1 MTQAKPS
8 DYWFS
13 TTALWIQ
20 LNAAGDRN
28 YIDANCGS
36 AAAVLVYMKGIDGLG
51 YDAGHNYRRWSLIAA
66 PTAFHDDNKRYVYI
80 AIPKGSEANLMAQ
93 VVFPS

>member
-36 AAAVLVYMKGIDGLG
+36 AAAVLVYMKGIAGLG
-51 YDAGHNYRRWSLIAA
+51 AVLLELCNFFLLCNCELG
-66 PTAFHDDNKRYVYI
+66 
-80 AIPKGSEANLMAQ
+80 
-93 VVFPS
+93 

>member
-36 AAAVLVYMKGIDGLG
+36 AAAVLVYMKGLYGLG
-51 YDAGHNYRRWSLIAA
+51 YGRSSPRLPPSMMITSDMCILLSPRAA
-66 PTAFHDDNKRYVYI
+66 KPT
-80 AIPKGSEANLMAQ
+80 
-93 VVFPS
+93 